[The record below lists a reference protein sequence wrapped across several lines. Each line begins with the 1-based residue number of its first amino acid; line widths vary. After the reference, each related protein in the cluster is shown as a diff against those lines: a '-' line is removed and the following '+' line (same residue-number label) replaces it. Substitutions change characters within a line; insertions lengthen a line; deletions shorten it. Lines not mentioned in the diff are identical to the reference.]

1 MAKLHQ
7 RFELNHTLSLL
18 RITAD
23 IIMRIWFSKRNTGR
37 TTIDLRYHVW
47 PILFPFSFS
56 PFLRYHVWP
65 MNLEAEKFPCTKLS
79 PPGGSNKHLCVQL
92 ASASGG
98 SRAMRA
104 PATFINVI
112 QDRACPLLALLGLT
126 TLLFLRIGLAK
137 GHVMFPKNKTCYSS
151 APDVFKNCKWSRT
164 GECCVEKSR
173 LRWHRL

>member
-1 MAKLHQ
+1 MTASGSQREKCKWQKLDQ
-7 RFELNHTLSLL
+7 RFELNDTLLS
-18 RITAD
+18 ITAD
-23 IIMRIWFSKRNTGR
+23 IMMRKWFSKPNTGSR
-37 TTIDLRYHVW
+37 TIDLRH
-47 PILFPFSFS
+47 
-56 PFLRYHVWP
+56 HVWP